1 MDAKTITA
9 IREMAKKAWN
19 KIQDWATTQDT
30 TGRSPLDKLGDV
42 IREQAENAMASF
54 SPEALKVAMC
64 YEERAFTRLSFK
76 ELVDQVKKSYSLK
89 PGTRVCILKAAS
101 RDICVLDVMACDE
114 NDEIDFS
121 PTRPWLRLVVAE
133 IDAELVSMFGSKSM
147 LVLK

>member
-1 MDAKTITA
+1 MDAKKVEA

-19 KIQDWATTQDT
+19 KIQDWATTLDD

-42 IREQAENAMASF
+42 IREQVENAKTSF
-54 SPEALKVAMC
+54 SIDALKVAMC
-64 YEERAFTRLSFK
+64 YEEKAYTRLSLK

-89 PGTRVCILKAAS
+89 PGMRVCILKTAS
-101 RDICVLDVMACDE
+101 CDICVLDVMACDE

-121 PTRPWLRLVVAE
+121 PMRPWLRLVVAE
-133 IDAELVSMFGSKSM
+133 IDVELAAMFGSKSM

>member
-19 KIQDWATTQDT
+19 KIQDWATTQDA

-42 IREQAENAMASF
+42 IREQAENAKASF

-64 YEERAFTRLSFK
+64 YEEKAFPRLSFK

-89 PGTRVCILKAAS
+89 PGMRVCILRTAS
-101 RDICVLDVMACDE
+101 PDICVLDVMACDE

>member
-1 MDAKTITA
+1 MDAKTIDV

-19 KIQDWATTQDT
+19 KIQDWATTQDE

-42 IREQAENAMASF
+42 IREQVENAKASF

-64 YEERAFTRLSFK
+64 YEERAITRLSFK
-76 ELVDQVKKSYSLK
+76 ELVDLVKKSYSLK
-89 PGTRVCILKAAS
+89 PGMRICILKTAS
-101 RDICVLDVMACDE
+101 RDICVLDVMACDA

-121 PTRPWLRLVVAE
+121 PMRPWLRLVVAE
-133 IDAELVSMFGSKSM
+133 IDADLVSMFGSKSM

>member
-1 MDAKTITA
+1 MNAKTIEA

-19 KIQDWATTQDT
+19 KIQDWATAPDD

-42 IREQAENAMASF
+42 IREQAENAKASL

-64 YEERAFTRLSFK
+64 YEEKTFTRLSFK

-89 PGTRVCILKAAS
+89 PGMRVCILKTAS
-101 RDICVLDVMACDE
+101 RDICVLDVMACDA
-114 NDEIDFS
+114 NDELNFS
-121 PTRPWLRLVVAE
+121 PMRPWLRLVVAE
-133 IDAELVSMFGSKSM
+133 IDAELVAMFGSKSM